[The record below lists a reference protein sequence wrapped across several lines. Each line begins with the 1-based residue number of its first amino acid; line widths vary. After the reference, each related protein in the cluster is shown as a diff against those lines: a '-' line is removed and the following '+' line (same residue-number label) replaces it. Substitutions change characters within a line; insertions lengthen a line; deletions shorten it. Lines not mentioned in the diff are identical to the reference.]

1 MICFNMP
8 NTFKDFRR
16 RQGSFQ
22 DVPNYLTLFLPRG
35 WVWSPPQI
43 QAGLRRSPIVS
54 KTQRGVMTR
63 EVPGKARA
71 LRHLH
76 GILDGVVTTCSLL
89 GHSCHTGVHIQFLR
103 SAVPAEPCLPAAATK
118 ARNDPLVPT
127 AQLNLGAECKS
138 VSTGGNRVLCYH
150 ASFRFDRV
158 LSELCR
164 SQRLL
169 SLWKQVDPQAPAF
182 P

>member
-35 WVWSPPQI
+35 WVWSP
-43 QAGLRRSPIVS
+43 LRSRLALRHSPIVS
-54 KTQRGVMTR
+54 KIQRGVMTTR
-63 EVPGKARA
+63 EFPGKARA

-76 GILDGVVTTCSLL
+76 GLLDGVVTICSLL

-103 SAVPAEPCLPAAATK
+103 SIVPAEPCLPAAATK
-118 ARNDPLVPT
+118 ARSDSRSHCPV
-127 AQLNLGAECKS
+127 ESRSWMHVC
-138 VSTGGNRVLCYH
+138 V
-150 ASFRFDRV
+150 DRR
-158 LSELCR
+158 EPCA
-164 SQRLL
+164 LL
-169 SLWKQVDPQAPAF
+169 PC
-182 P
+182 